1 MDIKRL
7 EEEYV
12 ASVNDKLSVSNSRLN
27 LFRRCHR
34 AHYYKYC
41 WNIVPKRK
49 GEALERGSAIH
60 ACLEAYYKGKSW
72 KKEWKKFRDKWE
84 AEHLSEEKEL
94 LGDIPQMVYDLMEN
108 YIQCYE
114 VEEEDMDYLETELHF
129 QVPLAEG
136 IELEGYID
144 YIARDDKGIVIGET
158 KTHKVFPNNDVR
170 LFNAQ
175 SSIYAWVLNEK
186 LSMYEEPIKRIVWN
200 YIKAKQPTE
209 PQVLKNGKLS
219 TKKIDSTPYTV
230 SKTIKRLGLDEKDY
244 ADLIS
249 AQSYDNYFR
258 RHELRINKGVMNS
271 IVEDTIST
279 AKQIKNNPLL
289 KDRNLGKDCSFCDYR
304 GICQAELIDPDA
316 DLSYILKVDY
326 EERGK
331 RDAEEDSK
339 KVRRNRK

>member
-12 ASVNDKLSVSNSRLN
+12 ASVNEKLSVSNSRLN

-41 WNIVPKRK
+41 WNIVPRRK

-84 AEHLSEEKEL
+84 AEHLLEEKEL

-108 YIQCYE
+108 YIECYE
-114 VEEEDMDYLETELHF
+114 AEDEDIDYLETELHF
-129 QVPLAEG
+129 EVPLVEG

-158 KTHKVFPNNDVR
+158 KTHKMFPNNDVR

-186 LSMYEEPIKRIVWN
+186 LSLYEEPIKRIVWN

-230 SKTIKRLGLDEKDY
+230 SKTIKKLGLNEKDY

-258 RHELRINKGVMNS
+258 RHELRINKKVMNS

-279 AKQIKNNPLL
+279 AQQIKNNPLL

-304 GICQAELIDPDA
+304 GICQAELIDPEA
-316 DLSYILKVDY
+316 DLSYIIKVDY
-326 EERGK
+326 EERG
-331 RDAEEDSK
+331 RRNEESE

>member
-12 ASVNDKLSVSNSRLN
+12 ASVNEKLSVSNSRLN

-41 WNIVPKRK
+41 WNIVPRRK

-84 AEHLSEEKEL
+84 AEHLLEEKEL

-108 YIQCYE
+108 YIECYE
-114 VEEEDMDYLETELHF
+114 AEDEDIDYLETELHF
-129 QVPLAEG
+129 EVPLVEG

-158 KTHKVFPNNDVR
+158 KTHKMFPNNDVR

-186 LSMYEEPIKRIVWN
+186 LSLYEEPIKRIVWN

-230 SKTIKRLGLDEKDY
+230 SKTIKKLGLNEKDY

-258 RHELRINKGVMNS
+258 RHELRINKKVMNS

-279 AKQIKNNPLL
+279 AQQIKNNPLL

-304 GICQAELIDPDA
+304 GICQAELIDPEA
-316 DLSYILKVDY
+316 DLSYIIKVDY
-326 EERGK
+326 EERG
-331 RDAEEDSK
+331 RRNEENE

>member
-12 ASVNDKLSVSNSRLN
+12 ASVNEKLSVSNSRLN

-41 WNIVPKRK
+41 WNIVPRRK

-72 KKEWKKFRDKWE
+72 KKEWKKFRDKWD
-84 AEHLSEEKEL
+84 AEHLLEEKEL

-108 YIQCYE
+108 YIECYE
-114 VEEEDMDYLETELHF
+114 AEDEDIDYLETELHF
-129 QVPLAEG
+129 EVPLVEG

-158 KTHKVFPNNDVR
+158 KTHKMFPNNDVR

-186 LSMYEEPIKRIVWN
+186 LSLYEEPIKRIVWN

-230 SKTIKRLGLDEKDY
+230 SKTIKKLGLNEKDY

-258 RHELRINKGVMNS
+258 RHELRINKKVMNS

-279 AKQIKNNPLL
+279 AQQIKNNPLL

-304 GICQAELIDPDA
+304 GICQAELIDPEA
-316 DLSYILKVDY
+316 DLSYIIKVDY
-326 EERGK
+326 EERG
-331 RDAEEDSK
+331 RRNEENE